1 VLADAEHFAQLGSS
15 AVYPVHL
22 LYATLL
28 AEDSHRDATLVELNI
43 EKKRLM
49 NVAKREVL
57 TPQLGSES
65 ASKKARTRWN

>member
-1 VLADAEHFAQLGSS
+1 VKCPWCSYATVA
-15 AVYPVHL
+15 VHL

-43 EKKRLM
+43 EKKRLTTI
-49 NVAKREVL
+49 AKREVL
-57 TPQLGSES
+57 TPQLGSAS